1 MIHPGT
7 TLKGV
12 SDTIGVGIFATSFI
26 PKGTLVY
33 VQDDLEIEL
42 SPSEFDGLDEPLKAM
57 AEKFSFIDPRGY
69 RILSWDTAKYVNHSC
84 DPNTM
89 SAGYGFEIALRDI
102 EPGEEITDEY
112 GLFNL
117 QHDIECLC
125 GSENCRQVIRSTDID
140 EYYEVWDERIR
151 NALQLIHSVEQ
162 PLIGLMDPE
171 RREALDEYLE
181 TGHGFRSVRA
191 LKCASPE
198 DALVSADW
206 SGRRNGHAREG
217 EKADFMKNRGQ

>member
-7 TLKGV
+7 TLKSV
-12 SDTIGVGIFATSFI
+12 SDTIGVGIFAKTFI

-33 VQDDLEIEL
+33 VQDSLEIEL
-42 SPSEFDGLDEPLKAM
+42 SPSEFEALEEPLKAM
-57 AEKFSFIDPRGY
+57 AEKYSFIDPRGY

-102 EPGEEITDEY
+102 QPGEEITDEY

-125 GSENCRQVIRSTDID
+125 GSGNCRKVIRSTDID
-140 EYYEVWDERIR
+140 EYSASWDERIR
-151 NALQLIHSVEQ
+151 GALQLIPEVEQ
-162 PLIGLMDPE
+162 PLMELMDPE
-171 RREALDEYLE
+171 RRGALDRYLE
-181 TGHGFRSVRA
+181 TGRGFHSVRE
-191 LKCASPE
+191 LKCAPPE
-198 DALVSADW
+198 GDLVESEWAD
-206 SGRRNGHAREG
+206 RRNGRAAQTERTG
-217 EKADFMKNRGQ
+217 DSTASRR